1 MLLSPSSSVPT
12 WRASITPHS
21 LCVALLFVNRLL
33 KCMCTQTGSGWWPRT
48 DIATCLHARGK
59 AACLSPMWCGDFSLR
74 DVGTSFFFYL
84 RELPSA
90 QTLSSFSGVS
100 DIVAC
105 RSKCCIPWPREED
118 LQNALK
124 NGVQGAPSQMLF
136 MEIEPSS
143 ALAVSLWQ
151 QRGISDEGWN
161 MTFRQESICL
171 AVCGGTSLRRAYALR
186 CVVAHLS
193 HASPQEPEVGGS
205 QLQGQDVCFPP
216 STLHRLWVL
225 WQELVTQL
233 LSHR

>member
-1 MLLSPSSSVPT
+1 MSE
-12 WRASITPHS
+12 
-21 LCVALLFVNRLL
+21 
-33 KCMCTQTGSGWWPRT
+33 PR
-48 DIATCLHARGK
+48 
-59 AACLSPMWCGDFSLR
+59 
-74 DVGTSFFFYL
+74 FFCL

-105 RSKCCIPWPREED
+105 SSKCCIPWPREED

-143 ALAVSLWQ
+143 ALAVSPWQ

-171 AVCGGTSLRRAYALR
+171 AVCGGTSLRRAYAFAV
-186 CVVAHLS
+186 CGGTSLS
-193 HASPQEPEVGGS
+193 RQPSGG
-205 QLQGQDVCFPP
+205 
-216 STLHRLWVL
+216 
-225 WQELVTQL
+225 
-233 LSHR
+233 